1 MKSIVLTMVGLCFAI
16 ASMAQQYEQSAG
28 LRLGHSAGLT
38 YKKFIKDEHAVEFM
52 LTGRNDG
59 AQVSGLYVYHT
70 PLQFS
75 FNNQFFL
82 YYGAGA
88 HLGYEK
94 YFGYR
99 KALNPQDPD
108 QFFYT
113 NKSFYAMGIDGLIGL
128 EYRILSVPMTASF
141 DLKPYFNFF
150 GMRYTKTRFWD
161 AAITVK
167 YIF

>member
-1 MKSIVLTMVGLCFAI
+1 MRRFILFLAGILVATASFA
-16 ASMAQQYEQSAG
+16 QEYEQSAG
-28 LRLGHSAGLT
+28 IRLGHSGGLT
-38 YKKFIKDEHAVEFM
+38 YKKFIVNEHAFEFM
-52 LTGRNDG
+52 LTGRNNG
-59 AQVSGLYVYHT
+59 VQATGLYLHHI
-70 PLQFS
+70 PLALS
-75 FNNQFFL
+75 FNDQFFL

-99 KALNPQDPD
+99 KVLNTDSPD
-108 QFFYT
+108 DFYYT
-113 NKSFYAMGIDGLIGL
+113 DKSFFAMGIDGMIGL

-150 GMRYTKTRFWD
+150 GMRYTTTRFWD
-161 AAITVK
+161 AALTVK

>member
-1 MKSIVLTMVGLCFAI
+1 MKKVVTTFLGLLITLVCL
-16 ASMAQQYEQSAG
+16 AQEYEQSAG
-28 LRLGHSAGLT
+28 VRLGHSAGLT
-38 YKKFIKDEHAVEFM
+38 YKKFIKDEHAFEFM
-52 LTGRNDG
+52 VTGRNSG
-59 AQVSGLYVYHT
+59 VQATGLYVHHK

-75 FNNQFFL
+75 FNDQFYL

-99 KALNPQDPD
+99 KVLDPGSPNE
-108 QFFYT
+108 FFYT
-113 NKSFYAMGIDGLIGL
+113 NKSFFAMGIDGLIGL

-150 GMRYTKTRFWD
+150 GMRYTATRFWD
-161 AAITVK
+161 AAFTVK